1 MALNWEAAFNQ
12 LVDAL
17 LPQVQE
23 GEQVKLTLTAEDS
36 QFTRFNR
43 AKARQTGTVQSGSL
57 VLTLMEN
64 GRTASHSL
72 PFTADKNTDWPA
84 LIAALVELRQELPQL
99 PEDPYLVLPAG
110 DATSRDVFPGQL
122 LPPEAV
128 VPALLPGLE
137 GLDAAGLYAGGT
149 SIRAY
154 ADSAGQRHWF
164 ETETFTLDYSL
175 FTPEGQAVKG
185 TYAGRQWDAV
195 AYGDR
200 VATSKR
206 LLTQLEHPRK
216 ALERG
221 QYRTY
226 FAPAAVA
233 DLVAMLSW
241 GGISEASIRR
251 GGSALGPLRR
261 GERSLSQRMHLTED
275 FTQGQTPRF
284 NQYGELAPRTLPL
297 IQAGQLVN
305 TLVSARTAKEYGID
319 STSAEAGEYLR
330 SPLLAP
336 GQIPPDQVLTAL
348 DQGLY
353 VSNLHYL
360 NWSDRPNGR
369 ITGMTRYACFWVEQ
383 GRIVAPIENL
393 RFDESLYNFWGS
405 HLVDFTQDTAII
417 PEVGSYGFR
426 DLGGKA
432 VPGMLVEKFAYTL

>member
-1 MALNWEAAFNQ
+1 MALNWETTFNQ

-17 LPQVQE
+17 LPQVQDT
-23 GEQVKLTLTAEDS
+23 EQVKLTLVAEDS
-36 QFTRFNR
+36 QFTRFNQAR
-43 AKARQTGTVQSGSL
+43 ARQTGTVRSGSMS
-57 VLTLMEN
+57 LTLMGN
-64 GRTASHSL
+64 GRTASQSF
-72 PFTADKNTDWPA
+72 PFTADKTVDWPA
-84 LIAALVELRQELPQL
+84 LMSALSELREELPQL

-110 DATSRDVFPGQL
+110 DATSRDVYPGKL
-122 LPPEAV
+122 LAPDDV
-128 VPALLPGLE
+128 VPALLPGFA

-175 FTPEGQAVKG
+175 FTEAGQAVKG
-185 TYAGRQWDAV
+185 TYAGREWETAT
-195 AYGDR
+195 YGEKL
-200 VATSKR
+200 ATSKR
-206 LLTQLEHPRK
+206 LLTQMEQPRK

-226 FAPAAVA
+226 LAPAAVA
-233 DLVAMLSW
+233 DLVSMLSW

-251 GGSALGPLRR
+251 GGSALGPLKR
-261 GERSLSQRMHLTED
+261 GERNLSEKLSITED

-284 NQYGELAPRTLPL
+284 NRFGELAPRTLPL
-297 IQAGQLVN
+297 IQSGELVN
-305 TLVSARTAKEYGID
+305 TLVSARTAKEYGIE

-330 SPLLAP
+330 SPLLSP
-336 GQIPPDQVLTAL
+336 GQLPNDQAMAAL
-348 DQGLY
+348 DTGLY

-405 HLVDFTQDTAII
+405 SLVDLTQDTAII

-426 DLGGKA
+426 DLGGKT
-432 VPGMLVEKFAYTL
+432 VPGMLLSEFAYTL